1 MQLSDLY
8 LYPIKSTAPLPVCEA
23 RVEPC
28 GLQHD
33 RRWMVVDADGRFL
46 TGRQLPRL
54 TLVRALPHENGL
66 LLEAPGMPSL
76 PVVFASALA
85 SVPVRPRFW
94 ISCCILL
101 KNRMMKS
108 LRPRSPSGS
117 V

>member
-8 LYPIKSTAPLPVCEA
+8 LYPIKSTAPLPVCRA

-66 LLEAPGMPSL
+66 LLEVPRHA
-76 PVVFASALA
+76 VFAGRVCFGIGQRAGEC
-85 SVPVRPRFW
+85 VEE
-94 ISCCILL
+94 
-101 KNRMMKS
+101 
-108 LRPRSPSGS
+108 
-117 V
+117 